1 MSGEKIEIM
10 RLVVTRPETEAERT
24 AAALRAAGHE
34 VLLAPLMHVE
44 PVAADLS
51 GTWGGVVVT
60 SGNAPAA
67 ITDNSARASLLA
79 LPLYAVG
86 RRTAEAAQRAG
97 FTDVISAG
105 GDVRDLVQLIAERHA
120 DAKAPLLYL
129 AGEDRAADLIG
140 ELAVHG
146 VAAEMR
152 VVYRAVSA
160 PFPPELIEA
169 FHSHAVDGVLH
180 FSKRSA
186 ENYIAGAR
194 AAGLLTEALAVP
206 HYCLSA
212 QIAGP
217 LYAAGAAQV
226 AVAARPQEAALIE
239 LLQQSPA

>member
-1 MSGEKIEIM
+1 M
-10 RLVVTRPETEAERT
+10 RLVVTRPETEGERT

-44 PVAADLS
+44 PIFADLS
-51 GTWGGVVVT
+51 DNWGGVVVT

-67 ITDNSARASLLA
+67 VANNPAQAALLA
-79 LPLYAVG
+79 LPVYAVG

-105 GDVRDLVQLIAERHA
+105 GDVRDLVQLIVERHA

-152 VVYRAVSA
+152 VVYRAVTA

-186 ENYIAGAR
+186 ENYLAGAQ
-194 AAGLLTEALAVP
+194 AAGLLEAALAVP

-212 QIAGP
+212 QIAGA
-217 LYAAGAAQV
+217 LHAAGAARV

-239 LLQQSPA
+239 LLQQSSA